1 MNYPALFFWLLIAW
15 SVTASPGTLLVL
27 LVASMPFAS
36 LALLPPAM
44 IHMSILPQSMFAVVL
59 ILKVLA
65 PQLMPLSPKL
75 LTALR
80 LRHLGFLALFLL
92 VGTVATAIM
101 PKLFAA
107 EVFIIP
113 MSAAFQGADLL
124 SSTLQNFTQF
134 GYVTLSVATVFAVTL
149 MADEPWFTKTLLIS
163 VLAGSIVCIA
173 TGLIDLAAA
182 SAGMESLL
190 EPFRNADYAYLTT
203 VQIAGQKRVVGF
215 TPEASA
221 YGPICVNFAA
231 AILLLRPLFAEGLQ
245 RILATTLGIV
255 LVEMALLSTSSSAY
269 LGLAVLG
276 LVYLANWVR
285 RVAFSSPLAQRGL
298 IWELLMG
305 LGAIA
310 AVLFVLIASADL
322 FDPLLNTID
331 EVIFKKPLSS
341 SFYERSFWNT
351 TAWETVAATWGLGV
365 GFGSTRTS
373 SWVAAIVSNA
383 GLIGAAFM
391 AIFLLQTFAKR
402 PMWRTAWSSE
412 LLVGLK
418 LSLLPALALLAVDAP
433 GPDFGLW
440 MGVVFGAIAGIAA
453 FHPGRSSVYTPKPSR
468 VRAYPASS
476 PVIDRTAPRARRR
489 GSGPDKPAPRSSF

>member
-1 MNYPALFFWLLIAW
+1 
-15 SVTASPGTLLVL
+15 
-27 LVASMPFAS
+27 
-36 LALLPPAM
+36 
-44 IHMSILPQSMFAVVL
+44 
-59 ILKVLA
+59 
-65 PQLMPLSPKL
+65 
-75 LTALR
+75 
-80 LRHLGFLALFLL
+80 
-92 VGTVATAIM
+92 
-101 PKLFAA
+101 
-107 EVFIIP
+107 

-134 GYVTLSVATVFAVTL
+134 GYVTVSVTTVFAVTL

-182 SAGMESLL
+182 STGMESLL

-231 AILLLRPLFAEGLQ
+231 AVLLLRPLFAEGLQ
-245 RILATTLGIV
+245 RILATTIGIV

-276 LVYLANWVR
+276 LVYSANWIR
-285 RVAFSSPLAQRGL
+285 RVAFSSSLAQRGL

-305 LGAIA
+305 LGAITA
-310 AVLFVLIASADL
+310 ALFVLIASADI

-391 AIFLLQTFAKR
+391 AIFLLQTFARR
-402 PMWRTAWSSE
+402 PMWRTVWSSE

-440 MGVVFGAIAGIAA
+440 VGVVFGAIAGIAT
-453 FHPGRSSVYTPKPSR
+453 FHPGRSSIGHVAVKSN
-468 VRAYPASS
+468 VHAHHNGFGSAASALNTQIPIPERNFAKTQFS
-476 PVIDRTAPRARRR
+476 YTAPFDNRKQYFKSR
-489 GSGPDKPAPRSSF
+489 